1 METCL
6 IFLSAVVM
14 PWVWA
19 VQSVRRA
26 MITREYIYFKSASL
40 AKLFKMHYMERV
52 DAKAFTGRR
61 ILRMYYIFIGF
72 VVWLVCQIIPFLAGF
87 AAMLFWL
94 FIIGFMTS
102 IILGIA

>member
-1 METCL
+1 MEACL

-26 MITREYIYFKSASL
+26 MITRERLYFNSASL

-52 DAKAFTGRR
+52 NAEIFTGRR
-61 ILRMYYIFIGF
+61 FLRMYYIFIGF

>member
-1 METCL
+1 MEACL

-19 VQSVRRA
+19 VQSVKKA
-26 MITREYIYFKSASL
+26 MITRECLYFKSASL
-40 AKLFKMHYMERV
+40 AKLFKMHYMESV
-52 DAKAFTGRR
+52 NVEIFTGRR
-61 ILRMYYIFIGF
+61 FLHMYYIFIGF

>member
-1 METCL
+1 MEACL
-6 IFLSAVVM
+6 TFLSMVVM

-26 MITREYIYFKSASL
+26 MITRECICFKSASL

-52 DAKAFTGRR
+52 DAEVFTGRR
-61 ILRMYYIFIGF
+61 LLRMYYIFIGF
-72 VVWLVCQIIPFLAGF
+72 VVWLVCQIIPFLADF
-87 AAMLFWL
+87 AAILFWL

>member
-1 METCL
+1 MMEDYL
-6 IFLSAVVM
+6 IVFYKWKSHSEQKRIAASM
-14 PWVWA
+14 P
-19 VQSVRRA
+19 
-26 MITREYIYFKSASL
+26 I
-40 AKLFKMHYMERV
+40 
-52 DAKAFTGRR
+52 KAYNDSCAEIFTGRR

-102 IILGIA
+102 IILGID